1 MRDGREIYRRVMRK
15 REQRKRRKEEREKR
29 EEREMRERD
38 ERERRGERSEMRKE
52 QGPAE
57 RLLKITEKNAFQ
69 ADCLK
74 LI

>member
-1 MRDGREIYRRVMRK
+1 
-15 REQRKRRKEEREKR
+15 
-29 EEREMRERD
+29 MRERD